1 MSNLTDALIAAK
13 LMGNGGSG
21 GGSGSGGGLYI
32 EYTKGTPTLNLTYK
46 QVANAITGGNSVK
59 LGVPAEDQVGAT
71 LLYSC
76 IGFMSE
82 TGNYMA
88 IFAGI
93 LGLAPG
99 SRYLQGDVLIF
110 SASSE
115 DDYLA
120 LTA

>member
-13 LMGNGGSG
+13 LIGGCG

-32 EYTKGTPTLNLTYK
+32 EYAKGSPTLNLTYK

-59 LGVPAEDQVGAT
+59 LGVAAEGPVGAT

-76 IGFMSE
+76 VGFMSE

-93 LGLAPG
+93 FG
-99 SRYLQGDVLIF
+99 SDTGHSYLQGDILIF

-120 LTA
+120 PTA

>member
-13 LMGNGGSG
+13 LVGGSGGSG

-32 EYTKGTPTLNLTYK
+32 EYAKGSPTLNLTYK

-59 LGVPAEDQVGAT
+59 LGVAAEGQVGTT

-76 IGFMSE
+76 VGFMSR

-93 LGLAPG
+93 FGNEAGRKLL
-99 SRYLQGDVLIF
+99 GDVLIF

-120 LTA
+120 PTE